1 MRPAEIVAD
10 RFEIEREVASGGM
23 GRVYL
28 ARDRLEG
35 RAVAV
40 KVVLD
45 PQHDD
50 VERFRREA
58 SLLAEIHHPGIV
70 RYVSHGTTP
79 DDEPYLVMEWLDG
92 EDLAARLRPGPL
104 RLREALI
111 VAQKTGEALGELHR
125 RGLVHRDVK
134 PSNVFL
140 EGGSVETPKLLDFGV
155 ARAAN
160 VVTVTRTGMLVG
172 TPTYMAPEQARGAR
186 DVDARADVWALGCIL
201 FESLVGAPPFS
212 GLHAMAVLAKILLD
226 DAPRL
231 RDVLTD
237 APPVLDGLLAR
248 LLAKEPD
255 RRPADGAE
263 VAAEIAEMLAHLGD
277 LPSGVQPRSPLP
289 ASRQMPS
296 SISAAERRVHCIV
309 VTGSTRQ
316 SADATVISG
325 VDGSILEDVH
335 RVVDAHGGRLEPLR
349 DGSLLI
355 ALSGARTATDQ
366 ATRAARV
373 ALAIRSIVA
382 DVPFVVTTGRGE
394 GPTPVPV
401 GALIDRAVAA
411 LAKTEPG
418 KIRVDPATADL
429 LDARFVVERSADFA
443 SLESERDGDDGARVL
458 LGKRTSIVGRDREL
472 RVLEGIFD
480 ECVEEPVARAVLVTA
495 TAGAGKS
502 RLRSEIVRRLR
513 AREPQAEILF
523 GQGDSLSAGSPFVMI
538 APALRRSAGILD
550 GEPIEARR
558 EKLAARVART
568 VKEKDRARV
577 TEFLGELCNVP
588 MVSESESLRA
598 ARKDPMLMGD
608 AMRSAFED
616 FLAAELAAHPVVI
629 VLEDLHW
636 GDVPSVRFVDAVLR
650 TSKEAPLM
658 VLALA
663 RPEIHTQFP
672 DLWSERA
679 LQEIRL
685 DALGK
690 KAAERL
696 VREVLDQPSD
706 ETVAMIVER
715 AAGNAFFL
723 EELIRAV
730 ASGDGSDGK
739 ALPDTVLATL
749 QARLDALGPEAKRVL
764 RAGSVFG
771 EVFWRGGVRSLLG
784 GERTAGANEWLDE
797 LVARE
802 VIGKNANAR
811 IPGETEYAFR
821 HALVRDAAY
830 EMLTDEDRVLA
841 HRLAGEWLASVGG
854 EESDAL
860 VLAEHFARGDSP
872 AQAATWYRRAAEQA
886 LEGNDLAAVLDRAE
900 KALVSEENRESRG
913 ALRLLQAVAS
923 YWRSQYTEGQ
933 AHAIEAAELLAEG
946 SAPWFRATA
955 EAMVSSARRGDY
967 PNVDRF
973 VEIARRATAK
983 PGAES
988 AQIVAL
994 CRGTFQLI
1002 FAGRFDAADA
1012 LLAEVTM
1019 RAGNLASIDPA
1030 TTAQVHH
1037 VRGVR
1042 HAHGGRVGQFL
1053 LELEAAVASFAHAG
1067 DTRNVALE
1075 TPTVGWC
1082 WAELGEYERAEA
1094 IVRDAVERCERLGV
1108 LQTKTYAQVNLGYV
1122 LSYRGAHQDAERV
1135 LLDAAESCRKASNPR
1150 LEGWAL
1156 SHLAHD
1162 LRMRGELDRSIEMA
1176 IRAESLL
1183 AVSPGLRAWSR
1194 ALLADALIAAGRAD
1208 EALPH
1213 ATRAMD
1219 DLVRLGSMLQG
1230 ETFPP
1235 LVLAEARHAL
1245 GDREGAERAIL
1256 DARQRL
1262 NARAEALPD
1271 ERWRASF
1278 LRIPE
1283 NSRTLEL
1290 ASAWA

>member
-1 MRPAEIVAD
+1 MRPAELVAD

-50 VERFRREA
+50 LERFRREA
-58 SLLAEIHHPGIV
+58 TLLADISHPGIV

-79 DDEPYLVMEWLDG
+79 EDEPYLVMEWLEG
-92 EDLAARLRPGPL
+92 EDLAHRLRPGPL
-104 RLREALI
+104 PIRDALV
-111 VAQKTGEALGELHR
+111 VASKTAEALGELHR

-140 EGGSVETPKLLDFGV
+140 SGNSIDNPKLLDFGV

-201 FESLVGAPPFS
+201 YECIVGAPPFT

-226 DAPRL
+226 DPPRL
-231 RDVLTD
+231 RDVIEGT
-237 APPVLDGLLAR
+237 PPALDRLIAR
-248 LLAKEPD
+248 LLSKDAGG
-255 RRPADGAE
+255 RPADGG
-263 VAAEIAEMLAHLGD
+263 AAALEIKEILAHLGEM
-277 LPSGVQPRSPLP
+277 PSGVQPRSSMRS
-289 ASRQMPS
+289 SRLAPS
-296 SISAAERRVHCIV
+296 SISGAERRVHCIV
-309 VTGSTRQ
+309 VTGSTRRGV
-316 SADATVISG
+316 DATVISG
-325 VDGSILEDVH
+325 VEGAILDDVH

-355 ALSGARTATDQ
+355 ALSGARNATDQ

-373 ALAIRSIVA
+373 ALAVRAIVD

-401 GALIDRAVAA
+401 GALIDGAVAA
-411 LAKTEPG
+411 LSKTEPG
-418 KIRVDPATADL
+418 TIRLDKATADL
-429 LDARFVVERSADFA
+429 LDARFSVRRSEGVGFLDA
-443 SLESERDGDDGARVL
+443 ERDPDDAGRVL

-495 TAGAGKS
+495 SAGSGKS
-502 RLRSEIVRRLR
+502 RLRTEIVRRLR
-513 AREPQAEILF
+513 ARDPSIEVFF

-558 EKLAARVART
+558 EKLEKRVARS
-568 VKEKDRARV
+568 VKEKDRTRV

-588 MVSESESLRA
+588 MISESESLRA

-616 FLAAELAAHPVVI
+616 FLAAELAQHPVVL

-636 GDVPSVRFVDAVLR
+636 GDVPSVRFVDAALR

-663 RPEIHTQFP
+663 RPEVHAQFP
-672 DLWSERA
+672 ELWAERA

-685 DALGK
+685 DALSK
-690 KAAERL
+690 KAAEKL
-696 VREVLDQPSD
+696 IREVLENVPDQ
-706 ETVAMIVER
+706 TVASIVER

-730 ASGDGSDGK
+730 ASGDGR

-771 EVFWRGGVRSLLG
+771 EVFWRGGVRTLLG
-784 GERTAGANEWLDE
+784 GEGTNGANEWLDE
-797 LVARE
+797 LVNRE
-802 VIGKNANAR
+802 VIGKNASAR

-830 EMLTDEDRVLA
+830 EMLTDEDRALA
-841 HRLAGEWLASVGG
+841 HRLAGEWLASFA
-854 EESDAL
+854 ESDAL
-860 VLAEHFARGDSP
+860 VLAEHFARGGSP
-872 AQAATWYRRAAEQA
+872 AQAATWYRKAAEQA
-886 LEGNDLAAVLDRAE
+886 LEGNDLAGVLDRSE
-900 KALVSEENRESRG
+900 KALADETDEEARG
-913 ALRLLQAVAS
+913 ALRLLQAVAC
-923 YWRSQYTEGQ
+923 YWRSQYAEGQ
-933 AHAIEAAELLAEG
+933 ARAIEATDLLTQG
-946 SAPWFRATA
+946 TAPWFRAAA
-955 EAMVSSARRGDY
+955 EAMVSSARKGDY
-967 PNVDRF
+967 ENVDRF
-973 VEIARRATAK
+973 VGLARRAIAR
-983 PGAES
+983 PGAEN

-1002 FAGRFDAADA
+1002 FAGRFDAADE
-1012 LLAEVTM
+1012 LLAEISLK
-1019 RAGNLASIDPA
+1019 AANLDTIDPA

-1053 LELEAAVASFAHAG
+1053 VELEAAVAAFDQAG

-1082 WAELGEYERAEA
+1082 WAEMGDYEKAEA
-1094 IVRDAVERCERLGV
+1094 IVRDAVDRCERLGV

-1122 LSYRGAHQDAERV
+1122 LSYRGAHEDAERV
-1135 LLDAAESCRKASNPR
+1135 LLDAAASCRKASNPR

-1156 SHLAHD
+1156 AHLAHD
-1162 LRMRGELDRSIEMA
+1162 LKIRGELDRSIEVA
-1176 IRAESLL
+1176 TRAEELL
-1183 AVSPGLRAWSR
+1183 VVSPGLRAWAR
-1194 ALLADALIAAGRAD
+1194 ALLADALIARGRAE

-1213 ATRAMD
+1213 ATRAME
-1219 DLVRLGSMLQG
+1219 DLVRLGSMLEG
-1230 ETFPP
+1230 ESFPP
-1235 LVLAEARHAL
+1235 LILAEARHAL
-1245 GDREGAERAIL
+1245 GDLEGARAAII
-1256 DARQRL
+1256 DARDRV
-1262 NARAEALPD
+1262 NARARALPD
-1271 ERWRASF
+1271 ERWRATF
-1278 LRIPE
+1278 LEIPE
-1283 NSRTLEL
+1283 NARTIEL
-1290 ASAWA
+1290 ASRWA